1 MVSEIA
7 GTTRDSIEESV
18 NIEGVIYR
26 FVDTAGLHSTA
37 DRLEQMGIERTWK
50 ALEKAHIILCIADSA
65 DRDIE
70 KDLCGFAPSLEQRI
84 IHVINKIDL
93 LAKEDQSITETQDKK
108 YIPISAKLGLG
119 IDKLLAELHTI
130 ADATN
135 ALRGDVIVSSQRH
148 YEALRKAQESLVR
161 SLDGLH
167 DGTPTDLLSED
178 IRQVM
183 YHIGTITGEINSED
197 ILKSIFSSFCIGK

>member
-1 MVSEIA
+1 
-7 GTTRDSIEESV
+7 
-18 NIEGVIYR
+18 
-26 FVDTAGLHSTA
+26 
-37 DRLEQMGIERTWK
+37 MGIERTWK
-50 ALEKAHIILCIADSA
+50 ALEKAHIILWIVDSA

-93 LAKEDQSITETQDKK
+93 HAKEDQPITETHDGK

-167 DGTPTDLLSED
+167 DGAPTDLLSED